1 MEKLESIA
9 VAYRLGR
16 EREAAGARSAAEWW
30 LEEMELPTERA
41 EAEAA
46 RAFRSARHGD
56 LLQALC
62 HAEQACRLEKEEY
75 RDCPTW
81 QPLHQA
87 ILAAIEEPNS

>member
-1 MEKLESIA
+1 MSDLESIA

-30 LEEMELPTERA
+30 LEEGELPTERA

-46 RAFRSARHGD
+46 QAFRSARHGD
-56 LLQALC
+56 LFQALV
-62 HAEQACRLEKEEY
+62 HAKEACRLEQEEY

-87 ILAAIEEPNS
+87 ILAVIKEPNS